1 MGGFGVG
8 EFEKA
13 TKTAPGGE
21 EDGQGGK
28 KVAKCRLGELAL
40 GLGIS
45 LGI

>member
-21 EDGQGGK
+21 EDGQGCK

-40 GLGIS
+40 GLRIS
-45 LGI
+45 LEV